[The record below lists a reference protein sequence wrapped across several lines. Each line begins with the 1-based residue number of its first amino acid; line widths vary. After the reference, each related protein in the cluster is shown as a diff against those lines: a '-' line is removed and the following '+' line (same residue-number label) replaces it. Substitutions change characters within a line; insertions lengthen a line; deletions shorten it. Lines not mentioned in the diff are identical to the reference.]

1 MSRVKSNC
9 HARFGCQLG
18 LMSEPATDFIFAHVV
33 SQGNPSDPSSV
44 LPLLNKV
51 GEAIQRIRTAPWCR
65 VYSVAGDLGV
75 NDISVHQALHT
86 RDVTIR
92 MPKTI

>member
-1 MSRVKSNC
+1 MSKVISNC
-9 HARFGCQLG
+9 HARFGRKPG